1 MNQLSSL
8 FWTGIK
14 ESETQIPI
22 KKGSISPSIK
32 KNDFSFALTWT
43 FAGHKVQYLG
53 SRCLF

>member
-43 FAGHKVQYLG
+43 FTGHKVQDLG